1 MPTATSTGTPTRTA
15 TATHAATPTR
25 TSTPQPAG
33 IYGRVTYYGGAVS
46 GAQLTLWFWN
56 GTAWSEKAH
65 TATKTDGS
73 YLFGSIPSLG
83 AEQGYE
89 VDYGQNTDDRYLS
102 SWYGPYI
109 TVYTS
114 GTPQRGG
121 DFDIANVSLLA
132 PEPGSFQYLPVTFS
146 WQRRGL
152 PGDTYQVG
160 LFDLDTGEATFTSDL
175 GDVGSATINSLP
187 GWVVYGRQYGWIVR
201 VCSGEEGCG
210 DSYYYHAITFTGAAG
225 QSTGISLPVKSMKA
239 EWLERVTAIRGTL
252 SRGPR

>member
-1 MPTATSTGTPTRTA
+1 MDRT
-15 TATHAATPTR
+15 
-25 TSTPQPAG
+25 Q
-33 IYGRVTYYGGAVS
+33 
-46 GAQLTLWFWN
+46 
-56 GTAWSEKAH
+56 
-65 TATKTDGS
+65 
-73 YLFGSIPSLG
+73 
-83 AEQGYE
+83 
-89 VDYGQNTDDRYLS
+89 DDRYLS

-109 TVYTS
+109 TALHKRYT
-114 GTPQRGG
+114 TAWRRLRHCQC
-121 DFDIANVSLLA
+121 VTLLA

-225 QSTGISLPVKSMKA
+225 QSTGTSLPVKSMKA